1 MRERV
6 RESAI
11 ASLLASKRFIVS
23 VCAAIAMVLGAVSA
37 GASVF
42 TGAPADAETREVSAI
57 FTETPDNPSTSNEPS
72 LFTQRQTLASQ
83 NIAVESPL
91 YTADTAQAKEKK
103 GLNLKLSQE
112 VGRSTNVLFYNPDE
126 GEAADKND
134 MSVPVSPTTADPSDP
149 VSAEM
154 PTTAEGETPA
164 EPTPTEPAQPSD
176 PATPTPDPT
185 TEPSLNSAAP
195 PPEEIKQQ

>member
-23 VCAAIAMVLGAVSA
+23 VCAAIAMILGAVSA

-42 TGAPADAETREVSAI
+42 TGVPADAETREVSAI
-57 FTETPDNPSTSNEPS
+57 FTETHGNPSTPNESP

-91 YTADTAQAKEKK
+91 YTADTSQAKEKK

-112 VGRSTNVLFYNPDE
+112 AGRSTNVLFYNPED
-126 GEAADKND
+126 GAADKTGT
-134 MSVPVSPTTADPSDP
+134 PAPASPTTADPSEP
-149 VSAEM
+149 ASAET
-154 PTTAEGETPA
+154 PVAADGETPV
-164 EPTPTEPAQPSD
+164 EPTPTEPVQPGD
-176 PATPTPDPT
+176 PAAPTPDPT
-185 TEPSLNSAAP
+185 TEPSLNNAAP
-195 PPEEIKQQ
+195 APEETKQQ